1 MRNVFHF
8 QTEIGALS
16 IEDIRLDPKSR
27 DDIPALL
34 LGLQHLYI
42 HESTRQALF
51 DLLAKEVLP
60 GVDLNNGRPG
70 RALWGIWVMG
80 ILKQGLNC
88 DFDRL
93 HELVN
98 KHSDIQAFLGHGAFQ
113 TPYKLQ
119 QVIDNVSLL
128 SPEVL
133 ARVNQLVV
141 ATGHRVSKKKPGK
154 PWVARCD
161 SFVVET
167 HVHYPTDVSL
177 LYDAMRG
184 LIRTTARAAERS
196 GLKGWR
202 QWETHRQRVKRAFN
216 RVRRLR
222 PSADRAVRV
231 KACLARCQALVVKAQ
246 TTLDALH
253 RLGGHAAVCDKIE
266 DFMGHAERQID
277 QISRRWLHG
286 EPIPHGEKVFSVF
299 EPHTRW
305 IAKGKAGRPVE
316 LGVPVAIVED
326 SFQFIL
332 HHKILWEKGDE
343 AVAVPLITE
352 TQARYPQL
360 TGCRFDRGFHS
371 PANRQQLDALLE
383 HNILPR
389 KGRLTEADRE
399 REGEE
404 TFQAARRQHPAVESA
419 INPLEQR
426 GLDRVRTH
434 GAEGFA
440 RTVALSI
447 LAFNVHRLGLILR
460 RQARD
465 KDKRQFRRAA

>member
-1 MRNVFHF
+1 MFHF
-8 QTEIGALS
+8 QSEIGALS

-27 DDIPALL
+27 DDIPALR
-34 LGLQHLYI
+34 LGLQWLYTDQT
-42 HESTRQALF
+42 TRQALF
-51 DLLAKEVLP
+51 DLLEKDVLP

-70 RALWGIWVMG
+70 MALWGILVMG
-80 ILKQGLNC
+80 ILKQGLNG

-119 QVIDNVSLL
+119 PVIDNVSLL

-133 ARVNQLVV
+133 AKVSQWVV
-141 ATGHRVSKKKPGK
+141 ATGHRVSKKKPGA
-154 PWVARCD
+154 PWVARGD

-167 HVHYPTDVSL
+167 NVHYPTDVSL
-177 LYDAMRG
+177 LHDAMRG

-202 QWETHRQRVKRAFN
+202 QWETHLKRVKRAFN

-222 PSADRAVRV
+222 PSENRKVRV
-231 KACLARCQALVVKAQ
+231 KAYLTRCQTLGVKAQ
-246 TTLDALH
+246 TTLDALG
-253 RLGGHAAVCDKIE
+253 RRGGNEAVCDKIE
-266 DFMGHAERQID
+266 GFITHAERQRD
-277 QISRRWLHG
+277 QISRRLLHG
-286 EPIPHGEKVFSVF
+286 EQIPHAEKVFSVF

-316 LGVPVAIVED
+316 LGLPVALVED
-326 SFQFIL
+326 PCQFVL
-332 HHKILWEKGDE
+332 HHKILWEGGDE

-352 TQARYPQL
+352 TQAMYPQL
-360 TGCRFDRGFHS
+360 IGCSFDRGFHS
-371 PANRQQLDALLE
+371 PDNRRELDKQLE
-383 HNILPR
+383 HNGLPR
-389 KGRLTEADRE
+389 KGRLTQADRE
-399 REGEE
+399 RENAAP
-404 TFQAARRQHPAVESA
+404 FKAARRQHPAVESA
-419 INPLEQR
+419 INNLEHR

-434 GAEGFA
+434 GAEGFE

-460 RQARD
+460 RQHRD
-465 KDKRQFRRAA
+465 KVKPRLRRAA

>member
-1 MRNVFHF
+1 MFHF
-8 QTEIGALS
+8 QSEIGALS

-42 HESTRQALF
+42 HESTRRALF
-51 DLLAKEVLP
+51 ALLEKEVLP

-80 ILKQGLNC
+80 ILKQGLNG

-119 QVIDNVSLL
+119 PVIDNVSLL
-128 SPEVL
+128 SPEGLVK
-133 ARVNQLVV
+133 VSQLVV
-141 ATGHRVSKKKPGK
+141 DTGHRVSKKKPGK

-167 HVHYPTDVSL
+167 TVHYPTDVSL

-184 LIRTTARAAERS
+184 LIRTTARAAGRS

-202 QWETHRQRVKRAFN
+202 QWETHLQRVKRDFN

-222 PSADRAVRV
+222 PSENQKVRV
-231 KACLARCQALVVKAQ
+231 KAYLARCQTLGVKAQ
-246 TTLDALH
+246 TTLDALG
-253 RLGGHAAVCDKIE
+253 RRGGNEAVCDKIAG
-266 DFMGHAERQID
+266 FMGHAERQID
-277 QISRRWLHG
+277 PISRRLLHG
-286 EPIPHGEKVFSVF
+286 ESIPHGEKVFSIF

-305 IAKGKAGRPVE
+305 ISKGKAGRPVE
-316 LGVPVAIVED
+316 LGLPVALVED
-326 SFQFIL
+326 PLQFIG
-332 HHKILWEKGDE
+332 HHKILWEGGDE
-343 AVAVPLITE
+343 AVAVPLISE
-352 TQARYPQL
+352 AQAKYPAL
-360 TGCRFDRGFHS
+360 NGCSFDRGFHS
-371 PANRQQLDALLE
+371 PSNRRALDAQLE
-383 HNILPR
+383 HNALPR
-389 KGRLTEADRE
+389 KGRLSQADRE
-399 REGEE
+399 RENAAP
-404 TFQAARRQHPAVESA
+404 FKAARRQHPAVESA
-419 INPLEQR
+419 INNLEHR

-434 GAEGFA
+434 GAEGFE
-440 RTVALSI
+440 RTVALSV
-447 LAFNVHRLGLILR
+447 LAFNVHRRGLLLR
-460 RQARD
+460 QQRRDQA
-465 KDKRQFRRAA
+465 KRRLRRAA